1 MAHKTC
7 ISYKYSEARGLRDK
21 IINALPRDYAQYY
34 MGETSDSPNMGDEKT
49 ERIKT
54 YLKDMMWGT
63 SVTVVIISPNMK
75 QSKWIDWEIEYTLK
89 HITRKE
95 RTSHINGLVGVIM
108 KVNGGYDW
116 FINHLTNCHN
126 SPVVN
131 YRNNYLY
138 DIISK
143 NHFNSNPPQWHCEQC
158 KTYDWLN
165 GSYME
170 YVEEESFLAN
180 PQYYIDNAYN
190 KSENDGA
197 GYILQQTR

>member
-1 MAHKTC
+1 MAHKTF

-34 MGETSDSPNMGDEKT
+34 MGETSDSPDMGDEKT

-54 YLKDMMWGT
+54 YLKNMMWGT

-190 KSENDGA
+190 KSENDGT
-197 GYILQQTR
+197 GYKLQQTR

>member
-1 MAHKTC
+1 
-7 ISYKYSEARGLRDK
+7 
-21 IINALPRDYAQYY
+21 
-34 MGETSDSPNMGDEKT
+34 
-49 ERIKT
+49 
-54 YLKDMMWGT
+54 
-63 SVTVVIISPNMK
+63 MK